1 MSLLEELLA
10 GPGPQER
17 YQQLS
22 QLQALMG
29 GGGPSTPGASSYGT
43 PPGRGIFGNDE
54 VDVLQAG
61 DPRLRSVGGTTLARP
76 AARSI
81 IDVLRGLGLPVS
93 NIGGGYRTA
102 TEQQAMLDRG
112 APAAPV
118 GSSFHQ
124 EGLAID
130 LAAAL
135 QNQRV
140 FNALEQAGWQQL
152 RGEPWHWTYGT
163 YG

>member
-17 YQQLS
+17 YQQLQGLRS
-22 QLQALMG
+22 MMG
-29 GGGPSTPGASSYGT
+29 GGGPSTPGTSFA
-43 PPGRGIFGNDE
+43 PPGRGIFGNDS
-54 VDVLQAG
+54 VDVLQEG
-61 DPRLRSVGGTTLARP
+61 DPRLRGVGGTTLARP

-81 IDVLRGLGLPVS
+81 ADVLRDLGIPAQ

-102 TEQQAMLDRG
+102 AQQADMIARG

-130 LAAAL
+130 LASAL